1 MGGHYV
7 RPRRKKKEKKNQKK
21 ALTSGNACII
31 IGGTINQQQQQKNI
45 MNKQDIIDIITAAI
59 AANENGKH
67 FRLADLAGDG
77 TGAWSATIE
86 GDFEDFDGVAVLEG
100 IEAALVKAGVARK
113 ATFDVRDQLTGWIV
127 F

>member
-1 MGGHYV
+1 
-7 RPRRKKKEKKNQKK
+7 
-21 ALTSGNACII
+21 
-31 IGGTINQQQQQKNI
+31 
-45 MNKQDIIDIITAAI
+45 MNTNKLIDIIDAAI

-113 ATFDVRDQLTGWIV
+113 TTFDVRDRMTGWIA

>member
-1 MGGHYV
+1 
-7 RPRRKKKEKKNQKK
+7 
-21 ALTSGNACII
+21 
-31 IGGTINQQQQQKNI
+31 

-59 AANENGKH
+59 AAAENGDK

-77 TGAWSATIE
+77 AGAWSATIE
-86 GDFEDFDGVAVLEG
+86 GAFEDFDGVAVLED

-113 ATFDVRDQLTGWIV
+113 TTFDVRDRMTGWIV

>member
-1 MGGHYV
+1 
-7 RPRRKKKEKKNQKK
+7 
-21 ALTSGNACII
+21 
-31 IGGTINQQQQQKNI
+31 
-45 MNKQDIIDIITAAI
+45 MNTNKLIDIIDAAI

-86 GDFEDFDGVAVLEG
+86 G

-113 ATFDVRDQLTGWIV
+113 TTFDVRDRMTGWIA